1 MISTIKGRTVTLYER
16 IETGEVDEFNA
27 PVYEYVES
35 KIDNVL
41 IEAAANDAIV
51 SEVEING
58 KHLAYVL
65 HIPKGDTHNW
75 KDAKV
80 VLPDPWNV
88 AVKTYGD
95 CMLYDADL
103 TPLDWN
109 KKVKAEIYE

>member
-1 MISTIKGRTVTLYER
+1 MISAIKGRKVTLYER
-16 IETGEVDEFNA
+16 IDTGAFDEFNA
-27 PVYEYVES
+27 PIFDYVPTEV
-35 KIDNVL
+35 DNVL
-41 IEAAANDAIV
+41 IEPASNDAIV
-51 SEVEING
+51 SDMELYG
-58 KHLAYVL
+58 KRMAYVL

-103 TPLDWN
+103 TPLAWN
-109 KKVKAEIYE
+109 KKVKVEVYE